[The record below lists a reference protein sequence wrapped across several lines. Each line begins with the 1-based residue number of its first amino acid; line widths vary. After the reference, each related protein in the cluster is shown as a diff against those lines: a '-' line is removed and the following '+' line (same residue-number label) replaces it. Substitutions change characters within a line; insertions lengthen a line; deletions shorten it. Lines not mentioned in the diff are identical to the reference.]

1 MISLAFVILLFLMAI
16 FANVLAPEGYD
27 FQQYDQ
33 TWLFPSLEH
42 PMGTD
47 PFGRDVLT
55 RIIYGARISLAVG
68 FISNIVALAIG
79 LPYGAAAAWYG
90 GAVDYVLIR
99 IIEIINSVPNLLL
112 GILIITVLG
121 TGFRNVLIVFA
132 VTGWMGIAR
141 LVRGQ
146 FLSLREQDYV
156 LAATCIGVPERRII
170 MRHLLPNSL
179 SPIIVSVTLG
189 IPGAILGEAGLS
201 FLGIGINPPLPS
213 WGRMLND
220 YLSAVQSH
228 WYLAFFPGM
237 MIALTMYAFTL
248 MGDGLQ
254 EALDPTK

>member
-1 MISLAFVILLFLMAI
+1 MISLAFVLLLIFLAL

-33 TWLFPSLEH
+33 TWLFPSLKH

-47 PFGRDVLT
+47 PFGREVLT
-55 RIIYGARISLAVG
+55 RVIYGARISLAVG
-68 FISNIVALAIG
+68 FISNFVALAIG
-79 LPYGAAAAWYG
+79 LPYGAVSAWYG
-90 GAVDYVLIR
+90 GAVDFVLVR
-99 IIEIINSVPNLLL
+99 IIEIVNSVPNLLL
-112 GILIITVLG
+112 GILIISILG
-121 TGFRNVLIVFA
+121 SGLRNVLIVFA

-146 FLSLREQDYV
+146 FLSLREQDYI
-156 LAATCIGVPERRII
+156 LAATCIGASNRRII
-170 MRHLLPNSL
+170 IRHLLPNSL

-189 IPGAILGEAGLS
+189 IPGAVLGEAGLS

-228 WYLAFFPGM
+228 WYLAFFPGL

>member
-1 MISLAFVILLFLMAI
+1 MISLAFVLLLIFLAL

-47 PFGRDVLT
+47 PFGREVLT
-55 RIIYGARISLAVG
+55 RVIYGARISLAVG
-68 FISNIVALAIG
+68 FISNFVALAIG
-79 LPYGAAAAWYG
+79 LPYGAVSAWYG
-90 GAVDYVLIR
+90 GAVDFVLVR
-99 IIEIINSVPNLLL
+99 IIEIVNSVPNLLL
-112 GILIITVLG
+112 GILIISVLG
-121 TGFRNVLIVFA
+121 SGLRNVLIVFA
-132 VTGWMGIAR
+132 FTGWMGIAR

-146 FLSLREQDYV
+146 FLSLREQDYI
-156 LAATCIGVPERRII
+156 LAATCIGASNRRII
-170 MRHLLPNSL
+170 IRHLLPKSL

-189 IPGAILGEAGLS
+189 IPGAVLGEAGLS

-228 WYLAFFPGM
+228 WYLAFFR
-237 MIALTMYAFTL
+237 A
-248 MGDGLQ
+248 
-254 EALDPTK
+254 